1 MRQYDPL
8 HKCNVKLYTPIKIIK
23 LQLFKYSK
31 ILLWFLHASETRQF
45 MAFAPCDLVETKAKD
60 ALTLLILT
68 LCRLRVTYEYNRR
81 PLASH

>member
-31 ILLWFLHASETRQF
+31 ILLWFLHASETR
-45 MAFAPCDLVETKAKD
+45 
-60 ALTLLILT
+60 
-68 LCRLRVTYEYNRR
+68 
-81 PLASH
+81 